1 MPDDRWENAL
11 SRVLELTLLLGRDAT
26 ENLARMGLTE
36 ARAHLLWELRTL
48 APCPQ
53 RELATALRVTP
64 RAVTAL
70 VDGLAETGF
79 VTREPCPTDRRATL
93 VTLTEQGHTTTQVMV
108 EGFRNL
114 ARQLFTD
121 MPAGVFDGFDD
132 GLTHVIGRLRTLLT
146 ESARGGS

>member
-1 MPDDRWENAL
+1 MSDRWENAL

-48 APCPQ
+48 APCTQ
-53 RELATALRVTP
+53 RELATVLRVTP

-70 VDGLAETGF
+70 VDGLVETGF

-93 VTLTEQGHTTTQVMV
+93 VTLTERGHATTQAMV

-121 MPAGVFDGFDD
+121 MPANLFDGFDD
-132 GLTHVIGRLRTLLT
+132 GLTHVISRLRTLLAD
-146 ESARGGS
+146 SRPGD

>member
-26 ENLARMGLTE
+26 ENLTRMGLTE

-48 APCPQ
+48 APCTQ
-53 RELATALRVTP
+53 RELATVLRVTP

-93 VTLTEQGHTTTQVMV
+93 VTLTEQGHATTQVMV
-108 EGFRNL
+108 DGFRNL

-121 MPAGVFDGFDD
+121 MPPDVFDGFDD
-132 GLTHVIGRLRTLLT
+132 GLIHFISRLRTPL
-146 ESARGGS
+146 ARN